1 MKRKLMFLMT
11 FLFIGIGLVTAQT
24 SRVTG
29 LVTSEEDGQP
39 VVGASILVNG
49 TTLGTITDI
58 DGKFTITNVPSSA
71 KTLRVSYV
79 GMISQDVSIKPGV
92 IKVVLKSDAKALDEV
107 VVTAMGISREKKALG
122 YAVQD
127 VKSDQLTQA
136 ANSNLAGALQG
147 KVSGLDVKPSSGM
160 PGASSQITIRGA
172 RSFSGAGQT
181 H

>member
-11 FLFIGIGLVTAQT
+11 LLFIGIGLVTAQT

-71 KTLRVSYV
+71 KTY
-79 GMISQDVSIKPGV
+79 
-92 IKVVLKSDAKALDEV
+92 
-107 VVTAMGISREKKALG
+107 
-122 YAVQD
+122 
-127 VKSDQLTQA
+127 
-136 ANSNLAGALQG
+136 
-147 KVSGLDVKPSSGM
+147 
-160 PGASSQITIRGA
+160 
-172 RSFSGAGQT
+172 
-181 H
+181 

>member
-1 MKRKLMFLMT
+1 MKRKLMFLMI

-71 KTLRVSYV
+71 KTY
-79 GMISQDVSIKPGV
+79 
-92 IKVVLKSDAKALDEV
+92 
-107 VVTAMGISREKKALG
+107 
-122 YAVQD
+122 
-127 VKSDQLTQA
+127 
-136 ANSNLAGALQG
+136 
-147 KVSGLDVKPSSGM
+147 
-160 PGASSQITIRGA
+160 
-172 RSFSGAGQT
+172 
-181 H
+181 